1 MPCLVD
7 LTPRRPR
14 KKFPS
19 NVVSFNTP
27 GRRWDPGG
35 LGLEGG
41 PGRTPDPLVD
51 DLGVFTAQANPRT
64 SDMFQGVAHVLRQHT
79 RHRVFSGSG
88 ERSKGSGLTQ
98 TTNPLAS

>member
-7 LTPRRPR
+7 LAPASPR
-14 KKFPS
+14 KRLPS

-41 PGRTPDPLVD
+41 PGRTPDPLAD

-64 SDMFQGVAHVLRQHT
+64 PVWFRGVAGV
-79 RHRVFSGSG
+79 
-88 ERSKGSGLTQ
+88 LTQ
-98 TTNPLAS
+98 YTCHRFGAEAANAARG